1 MALQL
6 KQSLSL
12 SQQLIMTPQL
22 QQAIKLLQLSRLE
35 LLETITQE
43 METNPLLDEQSPG
56 DTEGDNIE
64 IVEDTISSPEEQ
76 PAKEVTIDENATNDT
91 VDWETYI
98 SEYNTNW
105 ADTPYQGKE
114 APAFEN
120 MNQEKTSLNSHLMW
134 QLSLSHLDEKQKE
147 IGVQIIGNID
157 EDGYLQI
164 TMEELCDA
172 TGCTEE
178 EVLSTLSAIQ
188 NFDPIGVGARDTR
201 ECLLIQA
208 RFQNLA
214 GTIVEKIIMDHMD
227 NLENKR
233 YDKIAKALSTGMPE
247 VLKAVEIITN
257 LEPKPGRL
265 YSEDDTIYISPDIYV
280 FKVGDDYEIVLNED
294 GLPKLKI
301 NSYYKEILNDNGA
314 SPGDEKTKEYI
325 LDKMKSAAWL
335 IKSIH
340 QRQRTIY
347 KVTESIVQ
355 FQRKFFDHGVTHLKP
370 LVLRDVAEH
379 IQMHEST
386 ISRVTTNK
394 YVHTPQG
401 VFELKYF
408 FNSAINSM
416 EGDSIASESVKEH
429 IRNIIK
435 SENKSNPYSDQEVAD
450 MLKNYNI
457 DVARRTV
464 AKYRETLGI
473 LPSRKRRE
481 LF

>member
-43 METNPLLDEQSPG
+43 METNPLLDEQVSG
-56 DTEGDNIE
+56 DSDGDNNE
-64 IVEDTISSPEEQ
+64 IAEDITPSTDEQ
-76 PAKEVTIDENATNDT
+76 PTKELTIEENVSNDD
-91 VDWETYI
+91 VDWEAYL
-98 SEYNTNW
+98 SEYNTGW

-134 QLSLSHLDEKQKE
+134 QLSLSHLNEQQRE

-157 EDGYLQI
+157 DDGYLQI
-164 TMEELCDA
+164 TIEELVES
-172 TGCTEE
+172 TGCSDEE
-178 EVLSTLSAIQ
+178 ILYTLETIQ
-188 NFDPIGVGARDTR
+188 NFDPVGVAARDTR

-208 RFQNLA
+208 RFQGLE
-214 GTIVEKIIMDHMD
+214 GSVVEKIIVEHMD
-227 NLENKR
+227 NLENRR
-233 YDKIAKALSTGMPE
+233 YDKIAKNLSITIPD

-265 YSEDDTIYISPDIYV
+265 YSEEDTIYISPDIYV

-301 NSYYKEILNDNGA
+301 NNYYKTILND
-314 SPGDEKTKEYI
+314 SDPSDSDDKTKEYI

-355 FQRKFFDHGVTHLKP
+355 FQRRFFDHGVTQLKP

-435 SENKSNPYSDQEVAD
+435 SENKSKPYSDQEVAD
-450 MLKNYNI
+450 LLKNHNI

-473 LPSRKRRE
+473 LPSRKRRDP
-481 LF
+481 F

>member
-35 LLETITQE
+35 LLETISQE
-43 METNPLLDEQSPG
+43 LETNPLLDEQPG
-56 DTEGDNIE
+56 DEGDNE
-64 IVEDTISSPEEQ
+64 IDFSEAGKEDFIDTTPE
-76 PAKEVTIDENATNDT
+76 VRIDDDLSRKDQDM
-91 VDWETYI
+91 DWDSYL
-98 SEYNTNW
+98 SEYNTGW
-105 ADTPYQGKE
+105 AETPHE
-114 APAFEN
+114 NRDLPVFEN
-120 MNQEKTSLNSHLMW
+120 INASRTDLHSHLMW
-134 QLSLSHLDEKQKE
+134 QLNLSDLTEKQRE
-147 IGVQIIGNID
+147 IGVEIIGNID
-157 EDGYLQI
+157 DDGYLKASI
-164 TMEELCDA
+164 EELA
-172 TGCTEE
+172 KLTGYPEE
-178 EVLSTLSAIQ
+178 EVLNTLSIIQ
-188 NFDPIGVGARDTR
+188 NFDPSGVGARDIR
-201 ECLLIQA
+201 ECLLVQA

-214 GTIVEKIIMDHMD
+214 GTIVEKIILNHLE

-233 YDKIAKALSTGMPE
+233 YDKIAKGLSVPMDE
-247 VLKAVEIITN
+247 VLSAVSVIGSF
-257 LEPKPGRL
+257 EPKPGRL
-265 YSEDDTIYISPDIYV
+265 YNDDETIYVSPDIYV

-294 GLPKLKI
+294 GMPKLRI
-301 NSYYKEILNDNGA
+301 NNYYKEILSNKNSIGK
-314 SPGDEKTKEYI
+314 ETREYI
-325 LDKMKSAAWL
+325 QDKLKSAAWL

-355 FQRKFFDHGVTHLKP
+355 FQRNFFEKGVTHLKP

-429 IRNIIK
+429 IRNIVK
-435 SENKSNPYSDQEVAD
+435 GEDKSNPYSDQEIAE
-450 MLKNYNI
+450 MLKGSNI

-464 AKYRETLGI
+464 AKYRETMGI
-473 LPSRKRRE
+473 LPSRKRRMPA
-481 LF
+481 

>member
-1 MALQL
+1 
-6 KQSLSL
+6 
-12 SQQLIMTPQL
+12 MTPQL

-43 METNPLLDEQSPG
+43 MEINPLLDEQPG
-56 DTEGDNIE
+56 DDGDNE
-64 IVEDTISSPEEQ
+64 NDFYEE
-76 PAKEVTIDENATNDT
+76 AKENIIQKTPEVRIEETLSRQDM
-91 VDWETYI
+91 DWESYL
-98 SEYNTNW
+98 SEYNTGW
-105 ADTPYQGKE
+105 AESPHDNKE
-114 APAFEN
+114 LPVFEN
-120 MNQEKTSLNSHLMW
+120 INASKTNLHSHLQW
-134 QLSLSHLDEKQKE
+134 QLSLSDLSDSQQD
-147 IGVQIIGNID
+147 ISVQIIGNID
-157 EDGYLQI
+157 DDGYLKASI
-164 TMEELCDA
+164 EELSQL
-172 TGCTEE
+172 TGYPHDEI
-178 EVLSTLSAIQ
+178 LNTLLIIQ
-188 NFDPIGVGARDTR
+188 KFDPTGVGARDTQ

-214 GTIVEKIIMDHMD
+214 GTVVEKIILQHLE

-233 YDKIAKALSTGMPE
+233 YDKIARSLSIPIEE
-247 VLKAVEIITN
+247 VLAAISIITN
-257 LEPKPGRL
+257 FEPKPGRL
-265 YSEDDTIYISPDIYV
+265 YNDDETIYVSPDIYV

-294 GLPKLKI
+294 GMPKLKI
-301 NSYYKEILNDNGA
+301 NNYYKEILSNKN
-314 SPGDEKTKEYI
+314 SLEKNTKEYI
-325 LDKMKSAAWL
+325 QEKLKSAAWL

-355 FQRKFFDHGVTHLKP
+355 FQRNFFEKGVTHLKP

-429 IRNIIK
+429 IKNIIK
-435 SENKSNPYSDQEVAD
+435 NENKGNPCSDQEIAE
-450 MLKNYNI
+450 MLKDSNI

-473 LPSRKRRE
+473 LPSRKRRTPC
-481 LF
+481 